1 MQVKVAYL
9 ARDLNLGHLEDLG
22 VRLVDQVVLEH
33 QLKEALAYKGVLQ
46 VLAGLQE
53 V

>member
-1 MQVKVAYL
+1 MQVKVAHL
-9 ARDLNLGHLEDLG
+9 ALDLNLGLLEDLG

-33 QLKEALAYKGVLQ
+33 QLKEVLVYQGVLQ